1 MPVSNQKYA
10 FVTNGGWQES
20 LATRWPDAPLYG
32 GHRLLVFAGSDLPK
46 LEIEYSDAEFKYLS
60 AADTIEAME
69 NNERPPFILSI
80 DDAREVC
87 AYFTPE
93 TEGE

>member
-1 MPVSNQKYA
+1 MPVENQKYA
-10 FVTNGGWQES
+10 FVTDNGWQES
-20 LATRWPDAPLYG
+20 LNTRWPDAPLYG
-32 GHRLLVFAGSDLPK
+32 GHRLLVFTSEDLPK
-46 LEIEYSDAEFKYLS
+46 LVIEYSDVEFKYLS
-60 AADTIEAME
+60 ASDTIKAMG
-69 NNERPPFILSI
+69 NNEQPPFILSI